1 MNRIYVVCEELKAEL
16 KVTAQN
22 VVTIGKVLQ
31 KEGYRK
37 RGSYTW
43 TIWTIKMILEQLVN
57 GTPPEAISPNIQ
69 YPVAL
74 DMTEVRVINQELSS
88 MNFIRS
94 CRKIIRIS
102 SDILSSYCIGKAEQ
116 WDQLL
121 SDGKGRHQT
130 ALKNLVIGVID
141 EEHLRPIIL
150 STSIILKGENYG
162 NQFDAVI
169 STIAGCGK
177 WFLVIYCLYVV
188 YCSIDA
194 SKTGYF

>member
-1 MNRIYVVCEELKAEL
+1 M
-16 KVTAQN
+16 KVTAQT

-74 DMTEVRVINQELSS
+74 DITEVRVINQELSS

-121 SDGKGRHQT
+121 SDGKGRHQP
-130 ALKNLVIGVID
+130 AFKNLVIGVIA

-150 STSIILKGENYG
+150 STSIILKGDISK
-162 NQFDAVI
+162 QKVDSVL
-169 STIAGCGK
+169 STIAVCGK
-177 WFLVIYCLYVV
+177 RSQRWAEVL
-188 YCSIDA
+188 
-194 SKTGYF
+194 KH